1 MEVLVKETEQ
11 TFYVAGFPKQNAFHK
26 FDLRNVP
33 DKPWPSF
40 GQEEAEII
48 FEHYGNSKVNI
59 LENIRKESAPI
70 IKCSMENFLVEARRY
85 FELVAEKNIQSK
97 EDTEDKVKVGKR
109 RLLEM
114 ENNKKILLEI
124 SN

>member
-11 TFYVAGFPKQNAFHK
+11 TFYVASFPKQNAFHK

-48 FEHYGNSKVNI
+48 FKHYGNSKVNI

-70 IKCSMENFLVEARRY
+70 IKGSMENFLVEARTY

-97 EDTEDKVKVGKR
+97 EDTEDKVNVGKR